1 MWKEQAPSA
10 VFAGKTLADLET
22 AIAAHTGANLEVDKA
37 SKALSAA
44 LKTRG
49 DENTALNELLQ
60 VIVRGVAGHAD
71 YGDNSPL
78 YRAMGFIPRS
88 ERASGLTRKGTKANP
103 PEADAA

>member
-10 VFAGKTLADLET
+10 VFAGKTLADLEA
-22 AIAAHTGANLEVDKA
+22 AIAAHTEANLEVDKTG
-37 SKALSAA
+37 KALSSA

-49 DENTALNELLQ
+49 DQNAALNELLQ

-71 YGDNSPL
+71 YGDNSPA

-88 ERASGLTRKGTKANP
+88 ERASGLTRKGAKANTP
-103 PEADAA
+103 DANAA